1 VRVLVGTLPT
11 IDRAVEDGQN
21 GLTIRKR
28 PAYGSARSKEQKF
41 SLSPGGVR
49 KLQQNTADSL
59 LGEIESFCRQTG
71 IAESTFGR
79 QVVND
84 GKLCVRLRN
93 GKDVTLD
100 TAARIRIYISAHQPA
115 SGSASENGTAQPEQ
129 TTKGRIIMS
138 GKTSKQKTSPAP
150 KASKSKAA
158 AAVNG
163 SGDRPFR
170 FYDNRQ
176 KYLAFVN
183 TTNEKWKVAERATR
197 ELALLRPKPPALRLF
212 DAGMGDATVLSH
224 LMRAMHRRF
233 PIMPFFIVGKEISL
247 EDVRLSLEKLPDR
260 FIEHPASVIVITNLY
275 YAEAPW
281 LRPRDV
287 KHAAALNWREVG
299 LEGGSAQE
307 YGEQLRGLDPF
318 LVDGWQV
325 KASEKTGN
333 PMYVRPSVLVIYR
346 KDHSFLLDSVIPKPG
361 QVGGDYDLVVAS
373 QPWRA
378 RMSAEFKVKKVIA
391 PLVRSLRQ
399 SGRLLAVQSCGDDPA
414 LEMVNEIWP
423 GEEPFKVN
431 RHELIRVLREELARE
446 ARDYNFI
453 AGSDAKS
460 IFKYEM
466 HTLPS
471 EVQESIGTSTLF
483 AAWNASVYVS
493 QIEDERL
500 EPAIVSGNYLQA
512 TSKVLKKHKGLWFN
526 DESFVVT
533 RKP

>member
-1 VRVLVGTLPT
+1 MS
-11 IDRAVEDGQN
+11 Q
-21 GLTIRKR
+21 
-28 PAYGSARSKEQKF
+28 SS
-41 SLSPGGVR
+41 
-49 KLQQNTADSL
+49 ADSL
-59 LGEIESFCRQTG
+59 LAEIEAFCRRSG

-79 QVVND
+79 QAVND

-100 TAARIRIYISAHQPA
+100 TAAKIRGFIASQVPA
-115 SGSASENGTAQPEQ
+115 STLNGADPIGHDNNKGRTMSGNSKRKVSST
-129 TTKGRIIMS
+129 TTKDA
-138 GKTSKQKTSPAP
+138 KTKAP
-150 KASKSKAA
+150 TTADGAA
-158 AAVNG
+158 
-163 SGDRPFR
+163 DRPFR

-197 ELALLRPKPPALRLF
+197 ELALLNPRPPALRLF

-224 LMRAMHRRF
+224 IMRAMHRRY

-247 EDVRLSLEKLPDR
+247 EDVRLSLDKLPDR

-287 KHAAALNWREVG
+287 VQAAALNWREVA
-299 LEGGSAQE
+299 LEGGSSSDF
-307 YGEQLRGLDPF
+307 GEQLRALDQF

-361 QVGGDYDLVVAS
+361 QVGGNYDLVIAS

-378 RMSAEFKVKKVIA
+378 RMSAEFKVKKVLG
-391 PLVRSLRQ
+391 PLVRSLGPA
-399 SGRLLAVQSCGDDPA
+399 GRLLAVQSCGNDPA

-423 GEEPFKVN
+423 DEAPFKVN
-431 RHELIRVLREELARE
+431 RHELIKVLREELGRG
-446 ARDYNFI
+446 ARDFNFVS
-453 AGSDAKS
+453 GSDAKS
-460 IFKYEM
+460 IFRYEM

-471 EVQESIGTSTLF
+471 EVQQSIGTSTLF
-483 AAWNASVYVS
+483 AAWNAASYVA
-493 QIEDERL
+493 QIEDERI
-500 EPAIVSGNYLQA
+500 ENAMREGDQYLQGTA
-512 TSKVLKKHKGLWFN
+512 KVLKKHRGLWFN
-526 DESFVVT
+526 DESFVVS
-533 RKP
+533 RKQ